1 MQTYGVACAYTFTSA
16 KQPVG
21 GRYHQG
27 VGTSSSD
34 LQRVEEETSRLG
46 RYVRSQSYR
55 DWDVGL
61 IRNGGRVD
69 MYELH
74 TPYNTLT
81 FDHSVVVEQI
91 DEQRVN
97 RLSIRDGMIRR

>member
-1 MQTYGVACAYTFTSA
+1 M
-16 KQPVG
+16 
-21 GRYHQG
+21 
-27 VGTSSSD
+27 
-34 LQRVEEETSRLG
+34 
-46 RYVRSQSYR
+46 
-55 DWDVGL
+55 GL

-81 FDHSVVVEQI
+81 VDHSIVVEQI
-91 DEQRVN
+91 DEQRGN